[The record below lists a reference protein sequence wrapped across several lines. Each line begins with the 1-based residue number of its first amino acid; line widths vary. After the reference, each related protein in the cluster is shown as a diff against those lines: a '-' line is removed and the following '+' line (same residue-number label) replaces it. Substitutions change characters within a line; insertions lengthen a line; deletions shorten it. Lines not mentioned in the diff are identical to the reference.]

1 MINKK
6 GFTLIEVLLI
16 ILLIGMLGVTALST
30 YFNTSDTFK
39 FLSEYKTVVSMLR
52 EVRANAISSKDSET
66 IDRYG
71 IKIEQNKITVF
82 ADADTP
88 FTYDLAD
95 GSIKDFTINDQY
107 AITFLN
113 EGLSLPVYLYYENGS
128 GNLSA
133 YHGAG
138 NLLLSKSDTK
148 RLDFKF
154 SDNGEL
160 QKFIS
165 VFQVTGIAEE
175 FKEQPQ

>member
-82 ADADTP
+82 ADASAP
-88 FTYDLAD
+88 FTYD
-95 GSIKDFTINDQY
+95 GESEIKSFTINAQY
-107 AITFLN
+107 KIKFWSVN
-113 EGLSLPVYLYYENGS
+113 WEGTLPVYLYYENGS
-128 GNLSA
+128 GDLSA
-133 YHGAG
+133 YGA
-138 NLLLSKSDTK
+138 NNVSLEDTK

-154 SDNGEL
+154 SDEGEL

-165 VFQVTGIAEE
+165 VFLVTGITEE
-175 FKEQPQ
+175 FKESPQN